1 MTAIPVADSFV
12 RQIDVSNNEQFLS
25 STPIQLVVRSSA
37 ENAFDLVTNFRC
49 AAAG

>member
-1 MTAIPVADSFV
+1 MTAVTVADSFV
-12 RQIDVSNNEQFLS
+12 RQMGVSINEHFFS